1 MGLACTSTSEPCCRS
16 RRLFAEYPYGMRFIY
31 EWEETHK
38 EELLSAGGA
47 DLCHGKMQTILQP
60 EE

>member
-1 MGLACTSTSEPCCRS
+1 
-16 RRLFAEYPYGMRFIY
+16 MRFIY

-38 EELLSAGGA
+38 EELLSPGGA
-47 DLCHGKMQTILQP
+47 DLHHGKMQTILQP